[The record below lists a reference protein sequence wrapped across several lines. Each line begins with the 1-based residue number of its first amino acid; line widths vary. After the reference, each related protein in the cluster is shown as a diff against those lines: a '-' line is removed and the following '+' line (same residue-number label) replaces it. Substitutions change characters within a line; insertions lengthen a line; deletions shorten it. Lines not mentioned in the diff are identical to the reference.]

1 MNRSGLVTGVVAVAM
16 ALSACS
22 SKGDSTS
29 SGFGV
34 SSSVVEANKVIVLP
48 YVNGWDVPYAAYH
61 KDNKSGDVDG
71 AYFRGDE
78 ASLYRAND
86 ALDTKKLTKGYHENQ
101 KNYDVG
107 NFDGYSFRVRGSERI
122 YNQPYSVIYGRQY
135 DEVTAKS
142 NTNPSASTVRLAK
155 NQFNVNHIVG
165 YTTPSSQMPT
175 SGTAVYQGKAF
186 SGYGSAGD
194 LRYEVNFDNRR
205 GEGRITGIA
214 DTGTIELNRG
224 YISDIKLGVKTM
236 RGIESSAYAGGY
248 SGNYQLGFFGP
259 NAEEV
264 AGRVTLNGSQAGI
277 HTNGKGQAE
286 IGFGG
291 QR

>member
-1 MNRSGLVTGVVAVAM
+1 MNRTVLVFGVVAGAV

-22 SKGDSTS
+22 SKGDGAS
-29 SGFGV
+29 SGYSV

-48 YVNGWDVPYAAYH
+48 YVNGWSVPYAAYH
-61 KDNKSGDVDG
+61 KDDKSGDVDG
-71 AYFRGDE
+71 AYYQGNE
-78 ASLYRAND
+78 ASLYSANTV
-86 ALDTKKLTKGYHENQ
+86 LDTKGLSKGYHEIQ
-101 KNYDVG
+101 KNYDVA
-107 NFDGYSFRVRGSERI
+107 NFDGYSFRVRGTERI
-122 YNQPYSVIYGRQY
+122 YNQPYSVVYGRQY
-135 DEVTAKS
+135 GEVTAKS
-142 NTNPSASTVRLAK
+142 NASLSATTRQLAK

-165 YTTPSSQMPT
+165 YATPSSQIPT

-248 SGNYQLGFFGP
+248 SGKYQLGFFGP

>member
-1 MNRSGLVTGVVAVAM
+1 MNRTVLVIGVVASAV

-22 SKGDSTS
+22 SKGDSAS
-29 SGFGV
+29 SGYSV
-34 SSSVVEANKVIVLP
+34 SSSVVETNKVIVLP

-61 KDNKSGDVDG
+61 KDANSGDVDG
-71 AYFRGDE
+71 AYYQGNE
-78 ASLYRAND
+78 ASLHHAND
-86 ALDTKKLTKGYHENQ
+86 ATRTNNLSKGYHENQ
-101 KNYDVG
+101 KNYDVA
-107 NFDGYSFRVRGSERI
+107 NFDGYSFRVRGTERI
-122 YNQPYSVIYGRQY
+122 YNQPYSVVYGRQY

-142 NTNPSASTVRLAK
+142 NTNPSATTRQLAK
-155 NQFNVNHIVG
+155 DQFNINHIVG
-165 YTTPSSQMPT
+165 YATPLTQMPT

-186 SGYGSAGD
+186 SGYGTGD

-248 SGNYQLGFFGP
+248 SGKYQLGFFGP

-264 AGRVTLNGSQAGI
+264 AGRVTLNGSQAGTY
-277 HTNGKGQAE
+277 TNGKGQAE
-286 IGFGG
+286 VGFGG

>member
-48 YVNGWDVPYAAYH
+48 NVNGWDVPYAAYH
-61 KDNKSGDVDG
+61 KDTQNNDVDG

-78 ASLYRAND
+78 ASLFHAGVATQTED
-86 ALDTKKLTKGYHENQ
+86 LAKGYHEIQ
-101 KNYDVG
+101 KNYDVA
-107 NFDGYSFRVRGSERI
+107 NFDGYSYRVRGSERI
-122 YNQPYSVIYGRQY
+122 YNQPYSIIYGRQHN
-135 DEVTAKS
+135 EVTAKS
-142 NTNPSASTVRLAK
+142 NASLSSPTLQLAK
-155 NQFNVNHIVG
+155 NQFNIDQIVG
-165 YTTPSSQMPT
+165 YDTPSSQMPT
-175 SGTAVYQGKAF
+175 SGTAVYRGKAF
-186 SGYGSAGD
+186 SGYGGTGE

-224 YISDIKLGVKTM
+224 YIGDVKLGAKTM

-264 AGRVTLNGSQAGI
+264 AGRVTLSGSQAGI
-277 HTNGKGQAE
+277 YTNGKGQAE